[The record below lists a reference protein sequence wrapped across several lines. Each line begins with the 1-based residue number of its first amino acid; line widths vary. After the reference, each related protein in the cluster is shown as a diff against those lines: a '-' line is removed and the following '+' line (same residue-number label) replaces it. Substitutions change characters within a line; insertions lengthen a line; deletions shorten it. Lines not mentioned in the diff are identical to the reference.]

1 MDASSPSQAPRATR
15 LELQRRDASITARSD
30 AWTRLPPGDLKRNA
44 SRAARDRDPGELWS
58 LTEAWLC
65 TYGKAGAR
73 ISPKTL
79 ESYET
84 GVRQV
89 LAAASD
95 IGLLDPP
102 RDWGAGYVRSL
113 EDPGRQPNPMSASSV
128 RVRLSAARALW
139 AALRWSEATDKDPF
153 AFVRPAKDPTPAW
166 DKRKPY
172 APDHLEALLEHA
184 QPRDRALL
192 LLGAHGGLR
201 IAESC
206 ALVPEDISLESR
218 TLRVRRGKGGK
229 ARTVNLSQRLCDAL
243 GELVL
248 ERGKPVL
255 GIAPHGARYA
265 LKRLCLEA
273 GVPYQAT
280 HALRHASGTR
290 LYAQTKD
297 LETVARHLG
306 HANLETSRIYA
317 KWSDEALKRAVE
329 EW

>member
-1 MDASSPSQAPRATR
+1 MKA
-15 LELQRRDASITARSD
+15 EIQRFTESITARSD
-30 AWTRLPPGDLKRNA
+30 AWLRLPPGDLKRNA
-44 SRAARDRDPGELWS
+44 ARAARDRDPAELWS
-58 LTEAWLC
+58 LTEAWVC

-73 ISPKTL
+73 VSPKTL
-79 ESYET
+79 ESYEV

-89 LAAASD
+89 LEAAQD

-113 EDPGRQPNPMSASSV
+113 EDPHRTPKALSPSSV
-128 RVRLSAARALW
+128 RVRLAAARALW
-139 AALRWSEATDKDPF
+139 AALRWSGATQSDPF
-153 AFVRPAKDPTPAW
+153 EFVRPAKDPTPAW
-166 DKRKPY
+166 EKRKPY
-172 APDHLEALLEHA
+172 QERQLEALLQIAE
-184 QPRDRALL
+184 PRARVLL

-206 ALVPEDISLESR
+206 ALLPEDIDLAAR
-218 TLRVRRGKGGK
+218 LLRVRHGKGGK
-229 ARTVNLSQRLCDAL
+229 ARTVHLSKRICEAL
-243 GELVL
+243 ADLAL
-248 ERGKPVL
+248 ERGKPVI
-255 GIAPHGARYA
+255 GVSPHGARYA
-265 LKRLCLEA
+265 LRRLCLEA

-329 EW
+329 DW

>member
-1 MDASSPSQAPRATR
+1 MKA
-15 LELQRRDASITARSD
+15 EIQRFEASITSRSD
-30 AWTRLPPGDLKRNA
+30 AWIRQPPGDLKRNA
-44 SRAARDRDPGELWS
+44 ARAARDRDPAQLWS

-73 ISPKTL
+73 ISAKTL
-79 ESYET
+79 ESYEV

-89 LAAASD
+89 IEAAQD

-113 EDPGRQPNPMSASSV
+113 EDPRRDPKPLSPSSV
-128 RVRLSAARALW
+128 RVRLAAARALW
-139 AALRWSEATDKDPF
+139 SALRWSGATSTDPF
-153 AFVRPAKDPTPAW
+153 EFVRPAKDPTPAW
-166 DKRKPY
+166 EKRKPY
-172 APDHLEALLEHA
+172 QERHLEALLAVAE
-184 QPRDRALL
+184 PRERLLL

-206 ALVPEDISLESR
+206 ALLPEDIDLFSR
-218 TLRVRRGKGGK
+218 MLRVRNGKGGK
-229 ARTVNLSQRLCDAL
+229 ARTVNLSKRLCDAFKD
-243 GELVL
+243 LVL
-248 ERGKPVL
+248 ERGKPVI
-255 GIAPHGARYA
+255 GIDPHGARYA
-265 LKRLCLEA
+265 IKRLCLEA

-290 LYAQTKD
+290 LYAQTHD

-306 HANLETSRIYA
+306 HANLESSRIYA

-329 EW
+329 DW